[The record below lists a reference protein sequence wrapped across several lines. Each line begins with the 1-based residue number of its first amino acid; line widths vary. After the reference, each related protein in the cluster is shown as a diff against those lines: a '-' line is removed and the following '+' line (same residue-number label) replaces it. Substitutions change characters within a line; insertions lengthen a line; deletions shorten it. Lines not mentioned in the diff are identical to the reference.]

1 MRRNTGVN
9 PLAGLY
15 AYMVGT
21 FSGALLTSSSFM
33 AIQGT
38 GAMAMIVADIPALH
52 RSADAER
59 ALVALSILTGVIML
73 AAGLL
78 KLGWLLRLSPMR

>member
-1 MRRNTGVN
+1 
-9 PLAGLY
+9 
-15 AYMVGT
+15 
-21 FSGALLTSSSFM
+21 M

-59 ALVALSILTGVIML
+59 AHAGQQPRGEAVGHALHAEHEARHRVLAEGVPADPE
-73 AAGLL
+73 AATQ
-78 KLGWLLRLSPMR
+78 LGPRLHGGPETRVRR